1 MHIHISKSLWRIAYM
16 AVKMGFELEESLMWM
31 KNKLER
37 DLKFLKE
44 MDKELDIKDVIREC
58 EKVYECFSCLLR

>member
-1 MHIHISKSLWRIAYM
+1 M
-16 AVKMGFELEESLMWM
+16 AVKMGFGLEESLMWM

-58 EKVYECFSCLLR
+58 EKTYECFSCLLS